1 MTTAAHFANWTAKAA
16 NMTIEGLQ
24 YSIRDCRQAAE
35 AARGWDSAGEGKYM
49 DEMSV
54 YLTEIRQRSAVA
66 NPEQF
71 NIAA

>member
-1 MTTAAHFANWTAKAA
+1 MTTAATFANWTAKAA

-24 YSIRDCRQAAE
+24 YSIRDCRE
-35 AARGWDSAGEGKYM
+35 AAKAAQGWDLAGEGKYM

-54 YLTEIRQRSAVA
+54 YLTEIRKRNAVA

-71 NIAA
+71 NVAA